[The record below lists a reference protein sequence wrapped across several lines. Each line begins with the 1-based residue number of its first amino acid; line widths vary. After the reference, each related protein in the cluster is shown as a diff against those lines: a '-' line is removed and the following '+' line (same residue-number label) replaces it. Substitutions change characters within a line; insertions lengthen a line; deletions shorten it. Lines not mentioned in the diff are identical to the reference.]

1 MCLYTICTYNKLV
14 KMRIQV
20 DEAFSTMDVYLKKRY
35 DLIPNIVAT
44 VKGYAKHEKDT
55 LEAVISARNLAMTST
70 DPNQKIKANN
80 QLSSTLKS
88 LFALS
93 ESYPELQANAN
104 FLSLQNDLKAIEAEI
119 ANSRKYY
126 NAVVR
131 DYNTKRQSFP
141 SNIIAKWFRFE
152 KRELYEIDD
161 VKERKNVKVE
171 F

>member
-44 VKGYAKHEKDT
+44 VKGYAKHEKET
-55 LEAVISARNLAMTST
+55 LDAVIKARNLAVAAT
-70 DPNQKIKANN
+70 DTNEKVQANN
-80 QLSSTLKS
+80 QISTALRG
-88 LFALS
+88 LFAIA
-93 ESYPELQANAN
+93 ESYPELKANAN
-104 FLSLQNDLKAIEAEI
+104 FLSLQNDLKSIENEI

-131 DYNTKRQSFP
+131 DYNVKCQSFP
-141 SNIIAKWFRFE
+141 ANIIAKIFKF
-152 KRELYEIDD
+152 KTRELYEIDSPE
-161 VKERKNVKVE
+161 ERKNVKVE

>member
-44 VKGYAKHEKDT
+44 VKGYAKHEKET
-55 LEAVISARNLAMTST
+55 LDAVIKARNLAVAAT
-70 DPNQKIKANN
+70 DTNEKVQANN
-80 QLSSTLKS
+80 QISTALRG
-88 LFALS
+88 LFAIA
-93 ESYPELQANAN
+93 ESYPELKANAN
-104 FLSLQNDLKAIEAEI
+104 FMSLQNDLKSIENEI

-131 DYNTKRQSFP
+131 DYNVKCQSFP
-141 SNIIAKWFRFE
+141 ANIIAKIFKF
-152 KRELYEIDD
+152 KTRELYEIDSPE
-161 VKERKNVKVE
+161 ERKNVKVE